1 MVSQRES
8 RRGSR
13 LPLTLFGVVLLAGSC
28 SRNAEIE
35 QAPEPG
41 EVPVMEFPRPEG
53 GVPVVEEAELAG
65 SEACNDRPAQPACA
79 GANDF
84 GCDFDGWLQ
93 SLAQACQLQ
102 TDCHTNGWVEVVVG
116 EEGCA
121 TELRMEDPDPA
132 YVACLTEQL
141 RQYQCPCHDVLGSR
155 FLGLSHD
162 GCADTACGTGELR
175 CPPGSTCRDGE
186 CQTNDD

>member
-13 LPLTLFGVVLLAGSC
+13 IPLILLGALIASSC
-28 SRNAEIE
+28 SRSAEIE

-41 EVPVMEFPRPEG
+41 EVPVMEIPRPEG
-53 GVPVVEEAELAG
+53 GVPVVEDAELSG
-65 SEACNDRPAQPACA
+65 SEACNDRPRQQACG

-84 GCDFDGWLQ
+84 GCDFDGWLRT
-93 SLAQACQLQ
+93 LAEACQLQ
-102 TDCHTNGWVEVVVG
+102 TDCRTNGWVEVVVG

-121 TELRMEDPDPA
+121 TELRMEDPNPA
-132 YVACLTEQL
+132 YVSCLTEQL
-141 RQYQCPCHDVLGSR
+141 RQYQCPCQNVLGSR

-162 GCADTACGTGELR
+162 GCSQSSCGTGELR

-186 CQTNDD
+186 CQMDD